1 MADKPNR
8 QPGRGK
14 RGKPSGGA
22 GGGNPR
28 KASGR
33 SNSRGRSGK
42 GRSSENRGR
51 SSTGRG
57 AASDGR
63 GRSSTGKGRSSE
75 DRGRATTGR
84 GGSSTGKGRSSD
96 GKRRTP
102 RSDDSQP
109 RNGSSRQRRGSDRQ
123 SRDRSQPRSDQDPR
137 RPRARGS
144 GEQSDDRRRQRA
156 GAAESI
162 VKRGAKGNLEL
173 PNWIRESVIRVTPKA
188 RVEGALQALELAAE
202 AFVNGQY
209 KKAVSRAEQAK
220 KLSPREA
227 TVRELLGLSAYRT
240 AQWELALRELR
251 TYRRLSGDTAHLP
264 VEMDTLRALNKPAD
278 VEKSWSTL
286 QDLGGSPATL
296 KEGKVVYGSF
306 LIDSGD
312 PRKAW
317 EVTRPRKMRED
328 PFEEDLR
335 VWYVA
340 ARAAGHLGDGEALA
354 KIRDAIAS
362 ADASFPGLD
371 DLDSPGNT

>member
-1 MADKPNR
+1 MANKPNR
-8 QPGRGK
+8 QSGGGK
-14 RGKPSGGA
+14 GGKPSGGA
-22 GGGNPR
+22 GGGNP
-28 KASGR
+28 
-33 SNSRGRSGK
+33 SRGSSRSGAGGSSGK
-42 GRSSENRGR
+42 GRSPESR
-51 SSTGRG
+51 GRG
-57 AASDGR
+57 ATGKGGGSGGR

-96 GKRRTP
+96 GRRRTP
-102 RSDDSQP
+102 RNDDSQP
-109 RNGSSRQRRGSDRQ
+109 RRGSSQQRRGSDRQ
-123 SRDRSQPRSDQDPR
+123 SRDRSQPRSDQGPR
-137 RPRARGS
+137 RNRARGS
-144 GEQSDDRRRQRA
+144 GGQSADRRRQRA

-173 PNWIRESVIRVTPKA
+173 PHWVRESVIRVTPKA

-251 TYRRLSGDTAHLP
+251 TYRRLSGDTTHLP

-278 VEKSWSTL
+278 VEKSWSAL
-286 QDLGGSPATL
+286 QELGGSPATL

-312 PRKAW
+312 ARKAW

-340 ARAAGHLGDGEALA
+340 ARAAGHLGDGAALA
-354 KIRDAIAS
+354 KIRDAIVS
-362 ADASFPGLD
+362 VDASFPGLD
-371 DLDSPGNT
+371 DLDSLENT